1 MKIIFYNNYNHDI
14 HKINTD
20 KEVSIKSYDDNHPNV
35 KGEITYINLKEELHS
50 REIIA
55 RFGFGKWLVYR
66 DHYDNKTG
74 KEFQK
79 VRFEIDN

>member
-1 MKIIFYNNYNHDI
+1 MKIIFYDDYDNEI
-14 HKINTD
+14 HQIDTD
-20 KEVSIKSYDDNHPNV
+20 QEVSIKSYDDHSVNV
-35 KGEITYINLKEELHS
+35 KGEIAYINLKKQLHVKNV
-50 REIIA
+50 IA

-66 DHYDNKTG
+66 EHYDNETG